1 MGSYSA
7 LWSTPG
13 FVRIISSQLV
23 ARFPFGMMTLG
34 FVMHIEQMHDSYAIA
49 GIALGAET
57 IGAAVSGPLLGR
69 SLAKLGVRRVIL
81 TSAIIGALAMAAIG
95 IWFLPPP
102 AIIFLALIVGLTSPP
117 IQSAVRTLY
126 PSLVA
131 KKHLNAVYSL
141 DATAQ
146 ELIWVVGPVMAAL
159 LAASNGTGFV
169 VILMAIIQVFGALWF
184 VSNKEIS
191 TLKIPKASGKM
202 GKVLKNKVVLSNAI
216 IGLLMVGSFSG
227 IEVGAVAVLDKLSA
241 GIVLAALSVGSI
253 LGGLLLGNRAKT
265 RWALTKFLGIIAI
278 GYALFW
284 VNPTDPIWMAICFFI
299 AGLGVAPAFGV
310 LAAII
315 ANTLKTN
322 ETAEAYGWI
331 STGQLMGYSAGA
343 ALSGIAIDLISETSA
358 MLVSLSFG
366 VAATLVAFMVISIT
380 PALGKMGT
388 ETGVIK
394 TVATGSIKK
403 VAD

>member
-7 LWSTPG
+7 LWKTPG
-13 FVRIISSQLV
+13 FARIITSQLV

-69 SLAKLGVRRVIL
+69 SLAKFGVRRVIL

-95 IWFLPPP
+95 IWFLPPA
-102 AIIFLALIVGLTSPP
+102 AIMVLALIVGLTSPP

-169 VILMAIIQVFGALWF
+169 VILMAIIQVGGALWF

-191 TLKIPKASGKM
+191 
-202 GKVLKNKVVLSNAI
+202 
-216 IGLLMVGSFSG
+216 
-227 IEVGAVAVLDKLSA
+227 
-241 GIVLAALSVGSI
+241 
-253 LGGLLLGNRAKT
+253 
-265 RWALTKFLGIIAI
+265 
-278 GYALFW
+278 
-284 VNPTDPIWMAICFFI
+284 
-299 AGLGVAPAFGV
+299 
-310 LAAII
+310 
-315 ANTLKTN
+315 
-322 ETAEAYGWI
+322 
-331 STGQLMGYSAGA
+331 
-343 ALSGIAIDLISETSA
+343 
-358 MLVSLSFG
+358 
-366 VAATLVAFMVISIT
+366 
-380 PALGKMGT
+380 
-388 ETGVIK
+388 
-394 TVATGSIKK
+394 
-403 VAD
+403 

>member
-13 FVRIISSQLV
+13 FTRIISSQLV

-34 FVMHIEQMHDSYAIA
+34 FVMHIEQMHNSYAIA

-81 TSAIIGALAMAAIG
+81 TNAIIGALAMAAIG
-95 IWFLPPP
+95 IWFVPP
-102 AIIFLALIVGLTSPP
+102 AAVIFLALIVGLTSPP

-146 ELIWVVGPVMAAL
+146 ELIWVVGPVLAAL
-159 LAASNGTGFV
+159 LAAQYATGFV
-169 VILMAIIQVFGALWF
+169 VILMAIIQVGGSLWF

-191 TLKIPKASGKM
+191 TLKIPKASGKL
-202 GKVLKNKVVLSNAI
+202 GRVLKNKVVLSNAI

-253 LGGLLLGNRAKT
+253 LGGLLLANRTKGK
-265 RWALTKFLGIIAI
+265 WALTKFLGIIAI

-284 VNPTDPIWMAICFFI
+284 VNPTNPIWMAICFFI
-299 AGLGVAPAFGV
+299 AGLGVAPAFGL

-315 ANTLKTN
+315 ANTLKMN

-331 STGQLMGYSAGA
+331 NTAQLMGYSAGA
-343 ALSGIAIDLISETSA
+343 ALSGISIDLISDTSA
-358 MLVSLSFG
+358 MMVSLCFG

-380 PALGKMGT
+380 PALEKFGT

-394 TVATGSIKK
+394 AVATASIKK
-403 VAD
+403 IGD

>member
-278 GYALFW
+278 GYALF
-284 VNPTDPIWMAICFFI
+284 
-299 AGLGVAPAFGV
+299 
-310 LAAII
+310 
-315 ANTLKTN
+315 
-322 ETAEAYGWI
+322 
-331 STGQLMGYSAGA
+331 
-343 ALSGIAIDLISETSA
+343 
-358 MLVSLSFG
+358 
-366 VAATLVAFMVISIT
+366 
-380 PALGKMGT
+380 
-388 ETGVIK
+388 
-394 TVATGSIKK
+394 
-403 VAD
+403 

>member
-13 FVRIISSQLV
+13 FTRIISSQLV

-34 FVMHIEQMHDSYAIA
+34 FVMHIEQMHNSYAIA

-81 TSAIIGALAMAAIG
+81 TSAIIGAFAMAAIG
-95 IWFLPPP
+95 IWVLPP
-102 AIIFLALIVGLTSPP
+102 AAVIFLALIVGLTSPP

-146 ELIWVVGPVMAAL
+146 ELIWVVGPVLAAL
-159 LAASNGTGFV
+159 LAAQFGTGFV
-169 VILMAIIQVFGALWF
+169 VILMAIIQVGGSMWF
-184 VSNKEIS
+184 ASNKEIS
-191 TLKIPKASGKM
+191 SLKIPKASGKM
-202 GKVLKNKVVLSNAI
+202 GRVLKNKVVLSNAI

-227 IEVGAVAVLDKLSA
+227 VEVGAVAVLDKLSA

-253 LGGLLLGNRAKT
+253 LGGLLLGNRAKGK
-265 RWALTKFLGIIAI
+265 WALTKFLGIIAI

-284 VNPTDPIWMAICFFI
+284 FNPTDPIWMAICFFI

-315 ANTLKTN
+315 ANTLKMN

-331 STGQLMGYSAGA
+331 NTGQLMGYSAGA
-343 ALSGIAIDLISETSA
+343 ALSGIAIDLISDTSA

-380 PALGKMGT
+380 PALEKFGT

-394 TVATGSIKK
+394 AVATASIKK
-403 VAD
+403 IGD